1 MYINYQMTPEETDY
15 YAYLSYFG
23 GEEYIALPG
32 YEGYY
37 EISNLGNIRSL
48 DRVQKHPKT
57 EDGIYIKEGKTLKS
71 YPLPKGYKT
80 IKLTVDK
87 QKTFLVHRLVARAF
101 IGECPEGLEVC
112 HNNGNNTDNAVCNL
126 RYDTRKNNLKDK
138 ERHGTKISGSQISWS
153 ILTEEQVIKI
163 KELLNEGTKQRVIA
177 KQFMVKTGTI
187 EAIAEERT
195 WKGVGPR
202 ILSKKEKIAK
212 GGKNGNAIKLT
223 VEKIRQIRQ
232 LLSESRPSTHI
243 AKQFGVAQPTISGIK
258 TGRYW
263 KEVS

>member
-48 DRVQKHPKT
+48 DRVQAHPKT
-57 EDGIYIKEGKTLKS
+57 EDGIYIKRGKRLKLNS
-71 YPLPKGYKT
+71 LPKGYKT
-80 IKLTVDK
+80 ITLTVDK
-87 QKTFLVHRLVARAF
+87 PRTFLVHRLVAQAF
-101 IGECPEGLEVC
+101 IGECPKGLDVC
-112 HNNGNNTDNAVCNL
+112 HNNGSNTDNALCNL
-126 RYDTRKNNLKDK
+126 RFDTRKNNLKDQ
-138 ERHGTKISGSQISWS
+138 ERHGTKISGSQIPWS
-153 ILTEEQVIKI
+153 ILTEEQVIEI
-163 KELLNEGTKQRVIA
+163 RGLLNEGVRQRVIA
-177 KQFMVKTGTI
+177 KQFGVKTSLI

-195 WKGVGPR
+195 WKGVGPK
-202 ILSKKEKIAK
+202 ILSKQEKIAK

-223 VEKIRQIRQ
+223 VEKIRQIKQ
-232 LLSESRPSTHI
+232 LISKGKPNIHI